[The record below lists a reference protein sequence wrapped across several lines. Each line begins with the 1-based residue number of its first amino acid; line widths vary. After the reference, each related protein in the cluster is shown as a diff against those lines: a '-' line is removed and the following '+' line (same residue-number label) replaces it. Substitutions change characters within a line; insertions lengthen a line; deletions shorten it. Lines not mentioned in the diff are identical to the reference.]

1 MITEDY
7 LMRMLLAFFQA
18 IMNARSRAVNDK
30 DKLGAAEMLEN
41 AVGEAS
47 ELDTGTL
54 LSMSPES
61 IANILS
67 VTGCDANVT
76 EFMARSLMQAAEY
89 RREAGDVE
97 TANLREDQARAIAS
111 AYGHDLTISIDEFMQ
126 NFEDE
131 NINECE
137 KEIC

>member
-18 IMNARSRAVNDK
+18 IMNARSRSVNEK

-47 ELDTGTL
+47 EIDTATL

-61 IANILS
+61 ISSILQ
-67 VTGCDANVT
+67 VTGCDPFVT
-76 EFMARSLMQAAEY
+76 EFMAHSLMQAATY
-89 RREAGDVE
+89 RREGGDSQ
-97 TANLREDQARAIAS
+97 TADLREAQARAIAD
-111 AYGHDLTISIDEFMQ
+111 AYGHNMTISMDEFLD
-126 NFEDE
+126 NFKDENMEDE
-131 NINECE
+131 GVC
-137 KEIC
+137 